1 LFKVQFFVENEDEDE
16 DESAKSALPHGFS
29 VASLSHALYLPLA

>member
-1 LFKVQFFVENEDEDE
+1 MYFVEDENEDE
-16 DESAKSALPHGFS
+16 DESAKSAPPPGFS